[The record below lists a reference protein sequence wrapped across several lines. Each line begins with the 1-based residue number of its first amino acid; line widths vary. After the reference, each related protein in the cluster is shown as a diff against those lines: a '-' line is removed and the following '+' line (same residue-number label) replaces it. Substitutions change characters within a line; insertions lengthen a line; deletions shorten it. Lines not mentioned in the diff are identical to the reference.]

1 VETLYG
7 YKQVKR
13 YLLLLLLLNSWQ
25 KPVIAVPV
33 VPNFSSGTMSAVTR
47 TTQNVTESIV
57 STDFNTGHTY
67 TINGTNLSIDGAT
80 LSPPPEQTSQ
90 TINGVSYTW
99 TGADLTQKPNVTIA
113 TPGQAFQY
121 AESYVGPGL
130 SNMTTINRTTVLES
144 TTETTSVFSQ

>member
-1 VETLYG
+1 M
-7 YKQVKR
+7 KR
-13 YLLLLLLLNSWQ
+13 YLPLLLILNTSQ
-25 KPVIAVPV
+25 VLAVPV

-47 TTQNVTESIV
+47 TTQNVTETIV
-57 STDFNTGHTY
+57 SSDFNTGHTY
-67 TINGTNLSIDGAT
+67 SVNGTNIAIDGST
-80 LSPPPEQTSQ
+80 LAPPPSETVQ

-121 AESYVGPGL
+121 AESYIGPGL

>member
-1 VETLYG
+1 METLYG

>member
-1 VETLYG
+1 M
-7 YKQVKR
+7 KR
-13 YLLLLLLLNSWQ
+13 YLPLLLILNTPQ
-25 KPVIAVPV
+25 ILAVPV
-33 VPNFSSGTMSAVTR
+33 VPNFSSGTMSATTR
-47 TTQNVTESIV
+47 TTQNVTETIV
-57 STDFNTGHTY
+57 STDFNSGHTY
-67 TINGTNLSIDGAT
+67 TINGTNLAIDGAT

-121 AESYVGPGL
+121 AESYIGPGL
-130 SNMTTINRTTVLES
+130 QNVTTINRTTVLES

>member
-1 VETLYG
+1 M
-7 YKQVKR
+7 KR

-47 TTQNVTESIV
+47 TTQNVTESII

-67 TINGTNLSIDGAT
+67 TINGTNLAIDGTT
-80 LSPPPEQTSQ
+80 LSPSPAETSQ

-121 AESYVGPGL
+121 AESYIGPGL